1 MQHPNRRRAIAA
13 VAGSAIAWQASAQ
26 SIWPDRPIKLVVP
39 YPPGAALDTVGRVV
53 ARALEARLG
62 QPVVVENRDGAGSQI
77 GTAAV
82 ARAKPDG
89 NTWLINA
96 LDVFTLLPQVS
107 RTQTYAVDKDLAYV
121 AHIARVPYAVHVNA
135 GVPAH
140 TLSEFIALARQRP
153 GQLRYGSLGAGS
165 LPHEAMEWL
174 ADAAG
179 IRLLHA
185 PYRGIAAVTN
195 DLLAGHIDAAIVS
208 PSTMAPH
215 VAGGQ
220 ARALALLSDKPSPS
234 WPQIPSAADSGLR
247 GVNAELGIG
256 WVAPAGL
263 AAAVT
268 QRMAGALAAVMQQD
282 EVLRQLAERGLD
294 PAYLPAAELSALVR
308 SDTQRWKE
316 VLGRVRITLD

>member
-1 MQHPNRRRAIAA
+1 MRYPNRRRTIAA
-13 VAGSAIAWQASAQ
+13 LAGSAVAWRASAQ
-26 SIWPDRPIKLVVP
+26 ASWPDRPIKLVVP

-53 ARALEARLG
+53 AKALEARLG
-62 QPVVVENRDGAGSQI
+62 QPVVVENRDGAGLQI

-82 ARAKPDG
+82 ARARPDG

-121 AHIARVPYAVHVNA
+121 ARIASVPYAVHVNA
-135 GVPAH
+135 GVPAR
-140 TLSEFIALARQRP
+140 TLPEFIALARQQP

-165 LPHEAMEWL
+165 LPHVAMEWL

-179 IRLLHA
+179 IRLLHV
-185 PYRGIAAVTN
+185 PYRGMAAVTN
-195 DLLAGHIDAAIVS
+195 DLLAGHIDTAIVS

-215 VAGGQ
+215 VAAGR
-220 ARALALLSDKPSPS
+220 ARTLALLSDRPSPS
-234 WPQIPSAADSGLR
+234 WPQIPTTADSGLR

-263 AAAVT
+263 PSAII
-268 QRMAGALAAVMQQD
+268 QRMADALAAVMQQD
-282 EVLRQLAERGLD
+282 TVLRQLAERGLD
-294 PAYLPAAELSALVR
+294 PAYLPAAAFGALVKA
-308 SDTQRWKE
+308 DTQRWKE